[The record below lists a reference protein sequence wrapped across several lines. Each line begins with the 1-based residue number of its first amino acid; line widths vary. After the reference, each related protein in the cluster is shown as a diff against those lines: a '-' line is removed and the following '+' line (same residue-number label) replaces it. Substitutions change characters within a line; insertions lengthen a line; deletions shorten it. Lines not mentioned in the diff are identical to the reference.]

1 MHLMWILFIMFR
13 IFPSNCFQILKTT
26 LFSIVGCV
34 IQKRCPIIPPSKN
47 PSLVYFWQTFF
58 FSFFEHVIDLPIQ
71 QQHPQH
77 QQPSLSMDVLYIKI
91 YVYMFVIHTRI
102 CIYVSD
108 IQNQLVYKWGYFFP
122 LHSSFILLNCAY
134 SIRIMMPVAV
144 YLSTRLGSI
153 YLIRIFQLF
162 FRSGWWLW
170 HYRRRRCW
178 PWCCYWRW
186 WRC

>member
-1 MHLMWILFIMFR
+1 MLF
-13 IFPSNCFQILKTT
+13 
-26 LFSIVGCV
+26 
-34 IQKRCPIIPPSKN
+34 KRDARSSHHPKN

-77 QQPSLSMDVLYIKI
+77 QQPSLYGC
-91 YVYMFVIHTRI
+91 VIHQDI
-102 CIYVSD
+102 CIHVCNTYSYMYICVWY

-162 FRSGWWLW
+162 FSGSGWWLW
-170 HYRRRRCW
+170 HYRRRRCCW